1 MKRSFGFPASFL
13 LAELLLAA
21 AAGRGGMKDL
31 ETEDGGTKGFAAPED
46 GGTNRLKLEFMIS

>member
-1 MKRSFGFPASFL
+1 M
-13 LAELLLAA
+13 AELLLAA

-46 GGTNRLKLEFMIS
+46 GGTNRLKLEFMISW